1 LARNY
6 RCAVLRAATAALVL
20 MVLAPAT
27 AGACCGGSHLQPP
40 HSQNPPLAIGD
51 SVMLGAA
58 RSLARAGFEVDAREG
73 RFMRHAIAILR
84 RERSEGLRP
93 PAVVIAIGTNLPATS
108 GEISRALGL
117 LDRWQRLV
125 LVTPRRSWRA
135 LPSGPLWAAQLRHP
149 RRVRVLDWA
158 SYSAGHPDWFVEDG
172 THLRPAGVAGY
183 TQLLEEALLGLPRGC
198 SCMGSLHG
206 PGRIRTFV

>member
-1 LARNY
+1 
-6 RCAVLRAATAALVL
+6 VLRAATAALT
-20 MVLAPAT
+20 VLALAPTT
-27 AGACCGGSHLQPP
+27 AGACCGGAHLFAP
-40 HSQNPPLAIGD
+40 HAQNPPLAIGD

-58 RSLARAGFEVDAREG
+58 HSLARAGFEVDAREG

-84 RERSEGLRP
+84 RESSEGLRP
-93 PAVVIAIGTNLPATS
+93 PAVVIAIGTNLPATA

-135 LPSGPLWAAQLRHP
+135 LPSGPLWAAQRRHP

-158 SYSAGHPDWFVEDG
+158 SFSAGHADWFLEDG

-183 TQLLEEALLGLPRGC
+183 TSLLKEAVLGLPRGC
-198 SCMGSLHG
+198 ECVGSLHG